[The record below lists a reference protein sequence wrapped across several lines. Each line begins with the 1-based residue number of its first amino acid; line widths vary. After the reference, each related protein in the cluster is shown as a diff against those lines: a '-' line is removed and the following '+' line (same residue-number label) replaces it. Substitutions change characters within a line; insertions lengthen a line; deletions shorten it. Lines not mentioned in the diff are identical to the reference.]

1 MSIQLND
8 RHITQLEELES
19 LKGKLQCPSYRSR
32 NLSSDRQ
39 YTPSLTNDF
48 RSTRNSEQQKDSQS
62 VEKFLNLKKQNQNV
76 DNLSQLW
83 KQQKQSIQLPQSI
96 QSQNSINKQEID
108 QQIPKYTHLVIEEEE
123 NLVTEQD
130 ANKIKVVQAANN
142 VRVNGKFP
150 NATKQAG
157 QKKIQQSAQQIQT
170 SNNQIQ
176 TKKTNSNNNTYNTN
190 NNNSRPQTTK
200 SQVQVPQTPLTQK
213 KTVQKSNTKSFQDPF
228 QDVPQTPSQK
238 LQQSSLLEK
247 SRQGKTNQA
256 INKVITKKNPE
267 EDQRNLI
274 LQLAKIKESVT
285 KLYDSRFE
293 KQLTHSSQF
302 IEKNFD
308 QIINTL
314 KLDFR
319 FHENDI

>member
-48 RSTRNSEQQKDSQS
+48 RSTRNSEKQKDSQS

-83 KQQKQSIQLPQSI
+83 KQQKQSIQLIQGINEYNSI
-96 QSQNSINKQEID
+96 QEKQEID
-108 QQIPKYTHLVIEEEE
+108 QQISKYTHLVIEEED

-150 NATKQAG
+150 NTNKQGG
-157 QKKIQQSAQQIQT
+157 QKKIQQQAQQIQT
-170 SNNQIQ
+170 SNNQVQ
-176 TKKTNSNNNTYNTN
+176 NKKTN
-190 NNNSRPQTTK
+190 NNNRPQTTK
-200 SQVQVPQTPLTQK
+200 SQVQVPQTPITQK

-228 QDVPQTPSQK
+228 QDMPQTPSQQLK
-238 LQQSSLLEK
+238 QSSLLEK
-247 SRQGKTNQA
+247 SRQGKMNQA
-256 INKVITKKNPE
+256 INKVITKKNSE
-267 EDQRNLI
+267 EDERNLI
-274 LQLAKIKESVT
+274 LLLGKIKESVT

-293 KQLTHSSQF
+293 KQLNHSSQF

-308 QIINTL
+308 KIINTL
-314 KLDFR
+314 KVDFR
-319 FHENDI
+319 LNDNYL

>member
-1 MSIQLND
+1 MSVQLND

-48 RSTRNSEQQKDSQS
+48 RSTRNSDQQKDSQS
-62 VEKFLNLKKQNQNV
+62 VEKFMNLKQQNQNV

-83 KQQKQSIQLPQSI
+83 KQQKQSISLTQSLY
-96 QSQNSINKQEID
+96 SQNPISDKQEIE
-108 QQIPKYTHLVIEEEE
+108 QQIPKYTHLVIEEED

-130 ANKIKVVQAANN
+130 VNKFKVVQAANN

-150 NATKQAG
+150 TATKQGG
-157 QKKIQQSAQQIQT
+157 QKKIQQQAQNIQT
-170 SNNQIQ
+170 SNNQGQ
-176 TKKTNSNNNTYNTN
+176 SKKTNSNNNN
-190 NNNSRPQTTK
+190 NNIRPQTTK
-200 SQVQVPQTPLTQK
+200 SQAQVPQTPQTYK
-213 KTVQKSNTKSFQDPF
+213 RTVQKSNTKSFQAPILDI
-228 QDVPQTPSQK
+228 PQTPSQK
-238 LQQSSLLEK
+238 LKQSSLLEK
-247 SRQGKTNQA
+247 SRQGKINQA
-256 INKVITKKNPE
+256 VGKVMTKKSSE
-267 EDQRNLI
+267 EDEKNLVF
-274 LQLAKIKESVT
+274 QLARLKDSVT

-293 KQLTHSSQF
+293 NKLTNSSLL

-314 KLDFR
+314 QQDFR
-319 FHENDI
+319 FHENDM